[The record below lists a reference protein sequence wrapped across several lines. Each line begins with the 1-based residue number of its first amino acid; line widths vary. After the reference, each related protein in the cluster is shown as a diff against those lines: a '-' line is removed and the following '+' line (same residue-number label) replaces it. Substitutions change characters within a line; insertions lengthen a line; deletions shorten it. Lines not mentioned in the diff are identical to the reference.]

1 MLQNPELLK
10 WQYCSFKKFRV
21 GNQIKYSSFHTK
33 ILKLPYLLHLLFL
46 IILQERGVL
55 CASTEILLGDILL
68 AEGSASSFLKS

>member
-21 GNQIKYSSFHTK
+21 GNQIKYSSFHIK

-46 IILQERGVL
+46 IILEKGVL

-68 AEGSASSFLKS
+68 AEGSATSFLKS